1 MAETGYAGRNVL
13 VFGAAGALGGG
24 LVVVA
29 ARFFEG
35 LRQAAGIIAGT
46 AEMPWRRFLLFTTIG
61 AVLWV
66 ALWAPLGYLAGDH
79 IGTIYGDIVRYSL
92 YVLIG
97 LGVLVAAWIT
107 RAVLRRRRRAAVAK
121 PGSLPDIREAPDT
134 RQS

>member
-1 MAETGYAGRNVL
+1 
-13 VFGAAGALGGG
+13 
-24 LVVVA
+24 
-29 ARFFEG
+29 
-35 LRQAAGIIAGT
+35 
-46 AEMPWRRFLLFTTIG
+46 
-61 AVLWV
+61 
-66 ALWAPLGYLAGDH
+66 
-79 IGTIYGDIVRYSL
+79 VRYSL